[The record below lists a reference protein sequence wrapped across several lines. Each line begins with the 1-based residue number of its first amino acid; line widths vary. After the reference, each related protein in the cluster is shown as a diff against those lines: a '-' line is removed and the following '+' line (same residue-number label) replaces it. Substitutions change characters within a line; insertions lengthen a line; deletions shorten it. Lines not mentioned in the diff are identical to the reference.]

1 MAKFNH
7 GDYKIETLCVQE
19 GYEPE
24 NAEARVLP
32 IVQSTTYQYNDIY
45 DLADLF
51 DLKKLGYFYSRLSN
65 PTVNSLE
72 AKVAVLEGGV
82 AAVATSSG
90 QAATTGAILTICQ
103 AGDHIVA
110 LNNLYGGT
118 YNLLAATLSKL
129 GITTT
134 FVDFNASDAELEAA
148 IQENTK
154 LVFTET
160 IGNPNVDVLDIER
173 IANIAHKHE
182 LPLFVD
188 NTFATPYLCNPIAF
202 GAHVVRHSS
211 TKYLVGHGTSLG
223 GIIVD
228 SGKFNWNNP
237 KFPLLVNNEPTYH
250 NISFTETFGP
260 LAFIIRHIA
269 VFRRDIGAVNSPFN
283 AFLTNLG
290 IETLH
295 LRLQRHSD
303 NALAVAKFLE
313 NHPKIESVSYP
324 FLESSPTYANAKKYL
339 KGGSGVISL
348 RIKGDRTD
356 AKKFIEALELASLVI
371 HVADLRTYVLHP
383 ASTTHRQLSSEDLV
397 KAGIAENQVR
407 LSVGIENVDDII
419 RDLDKALEQVR

>member
-7 GDYKIETLCVQE
+7 GDYKVETLCVQA
-19 GYEPE
+19 GYEPG
-24 NAEARVLP
+24 NAEPRVVP
-32 IVQSTTYQYNDIY
+32 IVQSTTFRYNDID

-72 AKVAVLEGGV
+72 AKIAVLEGGIS
-82 AAVATSSG
+82 AVATSSG
-90 QAATTGAILTICQ
+90 QAAATGAILTLCQ

-134 FVDFNASDAELEAA
+134 FVDFNASDEELQSA
-148 IQENTK
+148 IRENTK
-154 LVFTET
+154 LIFTET

-173 IANIAHKHE
+173 IAGIAHKNE

-188 NTFATPYLCNPIAF
+188 NTFATPYLCTPIKY
-202 GAHVVRHSS
+202 GADVVIHST
-211 TKYLVGHGTSLG
+211 TKYLDGHATSLG

-228 SGKFNWNNP
+228 SGKFDWNNK
-237 KFPLLVNNEPTYH
+237 KFPLLVEKEPTYH
-250 NISFTETFGP
+250 NISFTETFGA
-260 LAFIIRHIA
+260 LAYIIRHIA
-269 VFRRDIGAVNSPFN
+269 VFRRDIGAVTSPFN
-283 AFLTNLG
+283 AYLTNLG

-295 LRLQRHSD
+295 LRMERHSS
-303 NALAVAKFLE
+303 NALAIAKFLE

-324 FLESSPTYANAKKYL
+324 FLESSPTYENAKKYL

-356 AKKFIEALELASLVI
+356 AKKFIEALELVSLVI

-383 ASTTHRQLSSEDLV
+383 ASTTHRQLSSEELV
-397 KAGIAENQVR
+397 RVGIAENQVR
-407 LSVGIENVDDII
+407 ISVGIENVDDII
-419 RDLDKALEQVR
+419 RDLEKALEQVR